1 MTKEE
6 YVLQLKGM
14 LRTLGEMAEDDPGG
28 DPLAYM
34 QLVFELT
41 RELYQVTNDL

>member
-1 MTKEE
+1 MTREE

-14 LRTLGEMAEDDPGG
+14 LKALGEMAEDDPGA

-34 QLVFELT
+34 QLMFELM